1 MHFIQSLSK
10 KVLKVLVYIIILT
23 IIFTAYE
30 LTSIDTKYINK
41 PSFTIDVN
49 NVRNPQIK
57 KIVRKIDDMFGRL
70 YFSLSKSKQE
80 EFYNVNLEYYKSLP
94 DEITV
99 SPKLENLTKSNNKSV
114 NNEKNWMRSHGNHG
128 SNKFSILNTLIK
140 KI

>member
-1 MHFIQSLSK
+1 MLKVFWINLKLKCISFNRYL

-114 NNEKNWMRSHGNHG
+114 NIEKMDEKSW
-128 SNKFSILNTLIK
+128 KPWIK
-140 KI
+140 

>member
-10 KVLKVLVYIIILT
+10 KVLKVLVYIIIIT

-70 YFSLSKSKQE
+70 YFSLSKSKQR
-80 EFYNVNLEYYKSLP
+80 NL
-94 DEITV
+94 
-99 SPKLENLTKSNNKSV
+99 
-114 NNEKNWMRSHGNHG
+114 
-128 SNKFSILNTLIK
+128 
-140 KI
+140 